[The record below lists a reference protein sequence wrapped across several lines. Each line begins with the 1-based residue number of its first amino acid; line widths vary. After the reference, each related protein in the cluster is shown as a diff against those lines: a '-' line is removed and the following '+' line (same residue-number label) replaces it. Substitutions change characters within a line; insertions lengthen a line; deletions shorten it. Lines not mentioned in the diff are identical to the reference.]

1 MARDNSFLGLPAEL
15 RTKIYKLSGLVRFC
29 PINILEGRRNE
40 PQAAL
45 HRFHGDCKHCM
56 YSRKLSGFPGRY
68 TKRLYRSVEC
78 YCPSLPTQLLYVS
91 RTVHD
96 EAIAVLY
103 GQNRFKV
110 LPQSHEDLKVLQ
122 GLSDKALRAIKS
134 LHVGLDPVDNQE
146 YVAVDLGG
154 TSAYALDEN
163 SVRGR
168 ETLHVWTALC
178 KLVASH
184 LTLPELHFSFSC
196 EPQSWTAV
204 AVIIEPLYSLPKV
217 KDSAVRLGSLHTLST
232 DQQKIR
238 KDMSKELVSFLTGQP
253 ITTHGSFP
261 FAKLPREIRKMVL
274 QHTDLVVKRDV
285 TQWLTDGIL
294 VSNGR
299 IQPRK
304 RCCGRCTDALESC
317 CCPVRVAGF
326 SQRCR
331 CWQTPSAL
339 LYVSREVC
347 ADALEILYSQNR
359 FVFTEDALA
368 MLSKLPTSSL
378 KSMRTLDFKVFDMD
392 MSMWSISPD
401 ELYVYW
407 SRLTHFINDNLLVSK
422 LWISIDLS
430 EMWDDSVPSG
440 NLEWVLSVYQKI
452 ISHWRNVKGL
462 QRFHVFLRFF
472 HEHEVPLEREVMGET
487 YDSAAEGKPSDWRR
501 RTWGY
506 PHRRPS
512 RDP

>member
-274 QHTDLVVKRDV
+274 QHTDLVCQTVESNQGRDAV
-285 TQWLTDGIL
+285 G
-294 VSNGR
+294 
-299 IQPRK
+299 
-304 RCCGRCTDALESC
+304 DAQTRWKAAAVLLEWQASHNDA
-317 CCPVRVAGF
+317 VAGKRLRLF
-326 SQRCR
+326 S
-331 CWQTPSAL
+331 T
-339 LYVSREVC
+339 
-347 ADALEILYSQNR
+347 